1 MTQARLPTR
10 KRDWQRL
17 IADIGLRPNK
27 GRGQNFL
34 HDLGVVHRIVR
45 AADVG
50 AEDHVLEIGPGLGI
64 MTQELVAR
72 AGRVTAIE
80 LDADLAAHLER
91 TFAGA
96 PGFRLIQGDALKVD
110 LASEI
115 GPDSVK
121 VVANLPY
128 SAAAAIV
135 QHVLEA
141 AIALESATVMVQREV
156 AERMLAS
163 PPDMSI
169 LSVATQVSAEGTID
183 FLVPPDVFIP
193 SPAVESAVITLRPHS
208 EPLISPRERAPFFRL
223 VNAGFRHKRKNIA
236 NSIVDETGLAKSEVL
251 KALVSAGIDPV
262 RRAQTLT
269 VAEWIGLMHAWDR
282 ETLAA

>member
-17 IADIGLRPNK
+17 IAEIGLRPNK

-50 AEDHVLEIGPGLGI
+50 GEDHCLEIGPGLGI
-64 MTQELVAR
+64 MTHELVAR
-72 AGRVTAIE
+72 AGQVTAIE
-80 LDADLAAHLER
+80 LDAALAGHLER
-91 TFAGA
+91 TFAGV
-96 PGFRLIQGDALKVD
+96 PGFHLIQGDALKID
-110 LASEI
+110 LAEAL
-115 GPDSVK
+115 GPEPVK

-141 AIALESATVMVQREV
+141 AITLESVTVMVQREV
-156 AERMLAS
+156 AERMLAN

-193 SPAVESAVITLRPHS
+193 SPAVESAVLTLTPHS
-208 EPLISPRERAPFFRL
+208 EPLISQKEREPFFRL

-236 NSIVDETGLAKSEVL
+236 NSIADETRLEKSEVL
-251 KALVSAGIDPV
+251 KALSSAGIDPV

-282 ETLAA
+282 EIVAA